1 MSIILK
7 KEEGYALD
15 VEAGILPIK
24 IRLKQILAQ
33 FGIKLL
39 RKSNSNPL
47 KIIMSNNLRRKNIG
61 KFPTLADKIRMAL
74 SAYTKNKINLENIE
88 AETPVHK
95 IEKSMISTDLFLWEG
110 YGNSSTRTQKQKDE
124 MKNTVEN
131 FLNTIPNTDF
141 ICFTDGS
148 VINPDCQGIGQCGA
162 GAIIY
167 NNSLKNEP
175 ITIEN
180 KVSDNSTA
188 YHGEIYAIKTALNT
202 CKNLSLDKVKKI
214 HILSDCQSA
223 ITSVVNNKAS
233 KCHQDVINDTN
244 KMAKDFSDKNIEVV
258 LSWIGGHSD
267 ILGNHLADTA
277 AKNGANKPENK
288 QTKITLKIAKN
299 II

>member
-1 MSIILK
+1 MKIS
-7 KEEGYALD
+7 GQVSFNALD

-124 MKNTVEN
+124 MKNKVEN
-131 FLNTIPNTDF
+131 FLNTIANTDF
-141 ICFTDGS
+141 I
-148 VINPDCQGIGQCGA
+148 
-162 GAIIY
+162 
-167 NNSLKNEP
+167 
-175 ITIEN
+175 
-180 KVSDNSTA
+180 
-188 YHGEIYAIKTALNT
+188 
-202 CKNLSLDKVKKI
+202 
-214 HILSDCQSA
+214 
-223 ITSVVNNKAS
+223 
-233 KCHQDVINDTN
+233 
-244 KMAKDFSDKNIEVV
+244 
-258 LSWIGGHSD
+258 
-267 ILGNHLADTA
+267 
-277 AKNGANKPENK
+277 
-288 QTKITLKIAKN
+288 
-299 II
+299 